1 MKPKIAIIRGAFL
14 NQYEMQFFEPLMQ
27 AFDLTGFSSLKPIHD
42 TYKFPVVKSWS
53 PMDLP
58 PFPFKL
64 PILNRVFTD
73 VHYLAGLEKKLKG
86 FDLVHTAESYFQY
99 TQQSLNAKKYGYV
112 KRVVATVLETIPF
125 NNEGIRGRYE
135 YKRRARSELDHI
147 IALTEKAKQSLVL
160 EGANPDK
167 ITVISHFIDTAR
179 FSPKSDAVTPDNGG
193 VPTQLIVL
201 FSGRIEAYKGV
212 YELLYAVKLLRN
224 DAELRSIS
232 WKLRMVG
239 TGTEL
244 SKVRKLEQRLNI
256 AQYIHHAS
264 VPYSQMPNEYRQ
276 ADIYVAPSK
285 STHTWEE
292 QYNTTLLEAQSSGLP
307 IVTTHTG
314 GIPENV
320 GDAAILIPA
329 GEYIPLAVA
338 LKRFLLSA
346 ALRKTY
352 GVKARARALAVHD
365 RQIGAKKLTELYTRL
380 LK

>member
-14 NQYEMQFFEPLMQ
+14 NQYEMQFFEPLMRS
-27 AFDLTGFSSLKPIHD
+27 FEITGFSSLKPIHD
-42 TYKFPVVKSWS
+42 VYQFPVVKSWS

-58 PFPFKL
+58 SFPFKL

-86 FDLVHTAESYFQY
+86 FDLVHTAESYFHY
-99 TQQSLNAKKYGYV
+99 TQQALNAKKSGYV
-112 KRVVATVLETIPF
+112 KRVIATVLETIPF
-125 NNEGIRGRYE
+125 NNEGIRGRDE

-147 IALTEKAKQSLVL
+147 IALTEKTKQSLLL
-160 EGANPDK
+160 EGANPNN

-179 FSPKSDAVTPDNGG
+179 FSPKSDAVTSGNGG
-193 VPTQLIVL
+193 LPTQLTIL

-212 YELLYAVKLLRN
+212 YELLYAVKLLCN
-224 DAELRSIS
+224 DAELRSIP
-232 WKLRMVG
+232 WKLKMVG

-244 SKVRKLEQRLNI
+244 TRIRILEQRLKI
-256 AQYIHHAS
+256 GQFIQHAC
-264 VPYSQMPNEYRQ
+264 VPYSQMPDEYRQ

-285 STHTWEE
+285 ATLTWEE

-320 GDAAILIPA
+320 GDAAVLIPA
-329 GEYIPLAVA
+329 GEYMPLALA

-365 RQIGAKKLTELYTRL
+365 RRIGAKKLTELYTRL